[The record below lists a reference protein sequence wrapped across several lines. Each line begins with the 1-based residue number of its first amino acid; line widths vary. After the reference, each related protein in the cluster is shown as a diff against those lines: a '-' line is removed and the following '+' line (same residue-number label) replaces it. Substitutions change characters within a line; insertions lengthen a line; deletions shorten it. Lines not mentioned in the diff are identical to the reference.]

1 MLKISWYKN
10 GRVINIIILFNV
22 LQLQWIFLYLSI
34 LMLGGYGENK
44 RIKARLSEEIVV
56 LQRWEVKQ
64 ENLLLSKSS
73 REGSNYRH
81 CEKIAVQCSAVQ
93 CRHFKQQLCNL
104 LMVVIWSS
112 SLVVSDQLDFHA
124 ISRHNCSV
132 MRHLCEQLQRGFLG
146 RVLMM
151 CGNMMTGIGNIRF
164 LKTVKRKPY
173 KNGNMRKRFA
183 ELFVWLWN

>member
-1 MLKISWYKN
+1 MLRISWYKN

-22 LQLQWIFLYLSI
+22 LQLQWIFLSLSI
-34 LMLGGYGENK
+34 LILGGYRENK

-64 ENLLLSKSS
+64 ENLLLQVEPRRVKLPAL
-73 REGSNYRH
+73 RED
-81 CEKIAVQCSAVQ
+81 CSAVQ

-104 LMVVIWSS
+104 LMVIIWSS

-151 CGNMMTGIGNIRF
+151 CGNMMSGIGNIRF

-183 ELFVWLWN
+183 ELFLWLWN